1 MHPDG
6 KAYGFDRGRR
16 VFVPG
21 SIPGETLTIMMEK
34 RQIGYFV
41 AEIKLIEQASPY
53 RIKPFCKHAGLCGGC
68 NWQHIA
74 YTHQLNLKS
83 EIISEA
89 LIKQQ
94 IDFKI
99 IEPVVPSPLQIHFR
113 NRTEYTFSSSRWFYE
128 SEGKVTDPLSRLA
141 LGFNPEGMPERII
154 DIDECWLQPHPAHNF
169 SRLAKD
175 LAIFHQLEFW
185 NPRLK
190 TGLIRN
196 LELKNNT
203 ANQWMLLIG
212 FTSMDSRINLYLNDL
227 QNKLPKETQLF
238 YTILDYA
245 TKALGGEITPFTQ
258 TNAELLERS
267 RNLQFRLR
275 PSGFYQTNPLQASNL
290 FKLVSELAA
299 AQAKDVVYDLY
310 TGAGT
315 IALHVA
321 KQANFVIGIEANE
334 NSIEDANYNAQINGI
349 LNVKFIQGDVLAS
362 FTTDFVDSNPKPS
375 IVILDPPRSGTLIE
389 IKKTILYAQPHTI
402 IYVSCNPAA
411 LAKDLKML
419 TTAYSIACIQPI
431 DMFPHSHHI
440 ETVVKL
446 VRRKEEDLNN

>member
-41 AEIKLIEQASPY
+41 AEIMLIEQASPN

-74 YTHQLNLKS
+74 YTHQLTLKS

-89 LIKQQ
+89 LDKQQ
-94 IDFKI
+94 IDFKL
-99 IEPVVPSPLQIHFR
+99 IEPVIPSPMQIQFR

-128 SEGKVTDPLSRLA
+128 SEGKVIDPIGRLA
-141 LGFNPEGMPERII
+141 LGFNPEGMSERII
-154 DIDECWLQPHPAHNF
+154 DIEECWLQPSPAHHF
-169 SRLAKD
+169 SRLAKE
-175 LAIFHQLEFW
+175 LAILHQLEFW

-203 ANQWMLLIG
+203 ANQWMLLVG
-212 FTSMDSRINLYLNDL
+212 FTQDDPRIGQYMNDL
-227 QNKLPKETQLF
+227 KDKLPKGVQLF
-238 YTILDYA
+238 YTILNDA
-245 TKALGGEITPFTQ
+245 TKALGGEVAPFGQ
-258 TNAELLERS
+258 ASSELLEFS
-267 RNLQFRLR
+267 GKLKFRIR
-275 PSGFYQTNPLQASNL
+275 PNGFYQTNPLQASIL

-299 AQAKDVVYDLY
+299 AKAEDIVYDLY

-321 KQANFVIGIEANE
+321 HHANFVIGIEANE
-334 NSIEDANYNAQINGI
+334 DSIEDANYNAQINGI
-349 LNVKFIQGDVLAS
+349 ANVRFVQGDVLAT
-362 FTTDFVDSNPKPS
+362 FTTGFIDSNPKPS

-431 DMFPHSHHI
+431 DMFPHTHHI

-446 VRRKEEDLNN
+446 VRRSDWQ

>member
-1 MHPDG
+1 
-6 KAYGFDRGRR
+6 
-16 VFVPG
+16 
-21 SIPGETLTIMMEK
+21 
-34 RQIGYFV
+34 
-41 AEIKLIEQASPY
+41 
-53 RIKPFCKHAGLCGGC
+53 
-68 NWQHIA
+68 
-74 YTHQLNLKS
+74 
-83 EIISEA
+83 
-89 LIKQQ
+89 
-94 IDFKI
+94 
-99 IEPVVPSPLQIHFR
+99 
-113 NRTEYTFSSSRWFYE
+113 
-128 SEGKVTDPLSRLA
+128 
-141 LGFNPEGMPERII
+141 
-154 DIDECWLQPHPAHNF
+154 
-169 SRLAKD
+169 
-175 LAIFHQLEFW
+175 
-185 NPRLK
+185 
-190 TGLIRN
+190 
-196 LELKNNT
+196 
-203 ANQWMLLIG
+203 
-212 FTSMDSRINLYLNDL
+212 MDSRINLYLNDL

-238 YTILDYA
+238 YTILDDA

-446 VRRKEEDLNN
+446 VRRKEEDLSN